1 MRRKQATKREIKP
14 DPKYGDV
21 RLAKFINNV
30 MKGGKKSVAQRV
42 VYGAL
47 EIVKSKTKTEKP
59 LELFN
64 KALENVSPVLEV
76 KSRRVGGATYQV
88 PYEVRGDRKEAL
100 AIRWILE
107 AAKNKKGK
115 PMAEKLAQELLD
127 ASKNEGEAIKKRQN
141 VHRMAEA
148 NKAFAHFAW

>member
-1 MRRKQATKREIKP
+1 MRRKQATKREIAP
-14 DPKYGDV
+14 DPKYGDI

-30 MKGGKKSVAQRV
+30 MKKGKKSTAQRI
-42 VYGAL
+42 VYDAL
-47 EIVKSKTKTEKP
+47 EIMKSKTKAEEP

-64 KALENVSPVLEV
+64 KAMENVSPILEV

-88 PYEVRGDRKEAL
+88 PYEVRGDRREAL
-100 AIRWILE
+100 AMRWIIG

-115 PMAEKLAQELLD
+115 PMAEKLAQELLN
-127 ASKNEGEAIKKRQN
+127 ASKNEGEAIKKKEN

>member
-1 MRRKQATKREIKP
+1 MRRKPATKRDIKP

-30 MKGGKKSVAQRV
+30 MKGGKKSIAQRV
-42 VYGAL
+42 MYDAL
-47 EIVKSKTKTEKP
+47 EIIKSKTKTKEP
-59 LELFN
+59 LEIFN
-64 KALENVSPVLEV
+64 KAIENVSPVLEV
-76 KSRRVGGATYQV
+76 KSRRVGGANYQV
-88 PYEVRGDRKEAL
+88 PYEVRGDRREAL
-100 AIRWILE
+100 AMRWIIGT
-107 AAKNKKGK
+107 AQNKKGK
-115 PMAEKLAQELLD
+115 PMAEKLAQELID

>member
-14 DPKYGDV
+14 DPKYDDV

-30 MKGGKKSVAQRV
+30 MKGGKKSVAQRI

-47 EIVKSKTKTEKP
+47 EIIKSKTKTKEP

-64 KALENVSPVLEV
+64 KAIENVSPVLEV

>member
-1 MRRKQATKREIKP
+1 MRRKQATKREIAP
-14 DPKYGDV
+14 DLKYDDV

-47 EIVKSKTKTEKP
+47 EIIKSKTKTKKP

-64 KALENVSPVLEV
+64 KAIENVSPVLEV

-88 PYEVRGDRKEAL
+88 PYEVRGGRREAL